1 MASTQGFFR
10 RYRLRVIGGL
20 ISFRPAPSRVIPSIN
35 TVLRLFALLV
45 GLAGSG
51 GCGETGGDQR
61 VVRVSAAASL
71 GSVLETLRPQIE
83 SDLGVTL
90 QINLA
95 GSGTLA
101 RQLLDGAPADVVILA
116 HRDWMAPLIDAGRIE
131 PDAVVELAGN
141 TLVLVGP
148 GPPIQLDQ
156 LVEPRFVRI
165 AIGDPASVPAG
176 RYAEQA
182 LRAAGVW
189 DAVRPRLVTTADVRA
204 ALRYAQ
210 SGEVDAALVY
220 RSDIVGLRATR
231 QAPTLS
237 ILSEVDPAAHDPIVI
252 TAGAVDGSNQ
262 SRRLLEWMRS
272 EVSREAFTAA
282 GFTPR

>member
-10 RYRLRVIGGL
+10 RYRLRVIGWL
-20 ISFRPAPSRVIPSIN
+20 IPSRPTPSRVIPVMN
-35 TVLRLFALLV
+35 TVLRLFTLLV
-45 GLAGSG
+45 GLTGLS
-51 GCGETGGDQR
+51 GCGEADADPR
-61 VVRVSAAASL
+61 VLRVSAAASL
-71 GSVLETLRPQIE
+71 GPVLETLRPQIE
-83 SDLGVTL
+83 ADLGVTL
-90 QINLA
+90 QLNLA

-116 HRDWMAPLIDAGRIE
+116 HRDWMDPLIDAGRIE
-131 PDAVVELAGN
+131 PDDVVELAGN
-141 TLVLVGP
+141 TLVLVGR

-156 LVEPRFVRI
+156 LGEPRFVRI

-182 LRAAGVW
+182 MRAAGVW

-204 ALRYAQ
+204 ALRYTQ

-220 RSDIVGLRATR
+220 RSDTVGLPTTR
-231 QAPTLS
+231 QTPTLS
-237 ILSEVDPAAHDPIVI
+237 VLSEIDPAAHDRILI
-252 TAGAVDGSNQ
+252 TAGVVEGSNQ
-262 SRRLLEWMRS
+262 GRRLLEWMRS

-282 GFTPR
+282 GFAPR